1 MFRGARALLGWLSL
15 SGLRHLSASSPLSPA
30 EPLSRLSAPC
40 KHSLATA
47 LPAIVLALLLYWGGG
62 GVSAFFVFFQVVL
75 AGLVE
80 SGTRAWFHLHRFP
93 TALAMFLLPG
103 SLSIP
108 SHWRS
113 SEEIS
118 NVFSSR
124 CFLSTYCAQA
134 WHVSAIGGAA

>member
-1 MFRGARALLGWLSL
+1 
-15 SGLRHLSASSPLSPA
+15 
-30 EPLSRLSAPC
+30 
-40 KHSLATA
+40 
-47 LPAIVLALLLYWGGG
+47 
-62 GVSAFFVFFQVVL
+62 
-75 AGLVE
+75 
-80 SGTRAWFHLHRFP
+80 
-93 TALAMFLLPG
+93 MFLLSS

-134 WHVSAIGGAA
+134 WHVSAIGELWTEWAAGVTEAGRVAGGAEGLKLGPLGVCMALPFIGQVPLGFSSI